1 MPAGVLMRLI
11 QPWVRLRLRLLGWY
25 SFPRALVRTCCR
37 LHEGTGPARPRGC
50 SRDLDRTDTA
60 RSWKGAAATC
70 RRRSKR
76 FTPKSAHQPGPLAP
90 GRIPPLTHVLFSG
103 QSSVVHR
110 EDDEDSAFS
119 CCWADE
125 CGFQPFTEPG
135 NEGQRGEG
143 GPGGESLIV
152 GADLRHS
159 CCLL

>member
-70 RRRSKR
+70 RRRSK
-76 FTPKSAHQPGPLAP
+76 L
-90 GRIPPLTHVLFSG
+90 GRK
-103 QSSVVHR
+103 R
-110 EDDEDSAFS
+110 EIKKI
-119 CCWADE
+119 
-125 CGFQPFTEPG
+125 
-135 NEGQRGEG
+135 NQRGEAAAL
-143 GPGGESLIV
+143 PP
-152 GADLRHS
+152 RP
-159 CCLL
+159 